1 MNYVFAGD
9 VHQEDL
15 NDVISSQRE
24 INRLRSDVQRL
35 TTEMQ
40 HWRRLASDLQVPL
53 LKHDDSSATSLVVSL
68 SLCVQHGEATIGC
81 QMSDSGSCI

>member
-15 NDVISSQRE
+15 NDVISSQQE

-53 LKHDDSSATSLVVSL
+53 LKLGNATSLVVSL
-68 SLCVQHGEATIGC
+68 SLCVQHSEATI
-81 QMSDSGSCI
+81 

>member
-53 LKHDDSSATSLVVSL
+53 LKLGNATSLVVSL
-68 SLCVQHGEATIGC
+68 SLCVQHSEATIGC
-81 QMSDSGSCI
+81 QMSDSGNCI